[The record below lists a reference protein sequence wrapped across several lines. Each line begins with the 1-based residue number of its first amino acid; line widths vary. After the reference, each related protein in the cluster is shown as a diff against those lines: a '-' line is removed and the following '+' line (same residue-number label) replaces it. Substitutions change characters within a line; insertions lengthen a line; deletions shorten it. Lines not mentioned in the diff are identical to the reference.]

1 MILDLDQFRRY
12 FVLTKK
18 YLLTFKDEVSYK
30 NPTEVI
36 EMSSCSTVKSADDES
51 YKTNSFVRH
60 LETHFTLETGSE
72 WMDFLHVR

>member
-1 MILDLDQFRRY
+1 MEKVRLNSITLISRRY

-51 YKTNSFVRH
+51 YK
-60 LETHFTLETGSE
+60 
-72 WMDFLHVR
+72 